1 VQSLPLATGAWLE
14 LDLLRRRR
22 EELGL
27 QAPKPVPAKKLLLKG
42 SLIGG
47 GLVLGVLAVCG
58 GALVCLGWL
67 DAEKSRLAP
76 AADAYDQT
84 QLRLGRTRRELKTVE
99 TANKGLA
106 DAIAGVRSGSA
117 LLSELR
123 LLVPRGLQFTKLQV
137 LLDQLTVNGLV
148 NQPIGLGLINA
159 FELQLRQSAFF
170 QPTGVALVKATE
182 SMPSGAT
189 SAGSA
194 GGSSTPAAPPPPK
207 QLSFELKAT
216 FASDAAK
223 LTRDRL
229 AGLGSLGLSK
239 RVQLLRQEGLLP

>member
-1 VQSLPLATGAWLE
+1 MRSLPLATGAWLE

-47 GLVLGVLAVCG
+47 GLVLGVLGVCG
-58 GALVCLGWL
+58 GALLHLGWL
-67 DAEKSRLAP
+67 DAEQSRLTP
-76 AADAYDQT
+76 AADAYDQN
-84 QLRLGRTRRELKTVE
+84 QLRLGRTRRELKTLE

-123 LLVPRGLQFTKLQV
+123 LLVPRGLQFTKVQV
-137 LLDQLTVNGLV
+137 LSDQLTVNGLV
-148 NQPIGLGLINA
+148 NQPIGLALINA
-159 FELQLRQSAFF
+159 FELQLRQSPFF

-182 SMPSGAT
+182 STPSG
-189 SAGSA
+189 SA
-194 GGSSTPAAPPPPK
+194 STPTSGAAAAPPPPK

-229 AGLGSLGLSK
+229 AGLGSLGLAK

>member
-1 VQSLPLATGAWLE
+1 MQSPPLATGAWLE

-47 GLVLGVLAVCG
+47 GLVLGVLMVCG
-58 GALVCLGWL
+58 GALLHLGWL
-67 DAEKSRLAP
+67 DAEKSRLTP
-76 AADAYDQT
+76 ASDAYDQN

-123 LLVPRGLQFTKLQV
+123 LLVPRGLQFTKVQV
-137 LLDQLTVNGLV
+137 LSDQLTVNGLV
-148 NQPIGLGLINA
+148 NQPIGLALINGL
-159 FELQLRQSAFF
+159 ELQLRQSPFF

-182 SMPSGAT
+182 STPSG
-189 SAGSA
+189 SA
-194 GGSSTPAAPPPPK
+194 STPTAGANAAAAPPPPK
-207 QLSFELKAT
+207 QLSFELKAN
-216 FASDAAK
+216 FAADAAK

-229 AGLGSLGLSK
+229 AGLGSLGLAK